1 MCEKEKKVYL
11 LGIGM
16 GDPKGI
22 TGEVKDVLLA
32 CGCVIGAER
41 LIRSV
46 FDKIQQYLSAEE
58 AEAFCSKERLAEYR
72 ADEIARFIKNHKTED
87 TFAVVLSGDTGF
99 YSGAK
104 NLVRAL
110 QNFTVSILPGVS
122 SVSYLAARLGISW
135 EDAAI
140 VSMHGQKAN
149 FIYEILHNEK
159 TFLLLGTKGQEGEIC
174 RKIKYYGLEEM
185 QAVIGKNLSYPDEQI
200 LAKRSGDLTAEDV
213 KGLSVALF
221 LNAHPHVKC
230 RAAVQDAE
238 FIRGKVPMTKE
249 EIRTVC
255 LSKLQ
260 LEKGAVLYDIGAGT
274 GSVSVEAALSD
285 ASVRV
290 YAVEKNPEAVS
301 LLEENKRKF
310 AADWMEIV
318 KGTAPEV
325 LEDLPVPSHVFI
337 GGGSRNL
344 KTILQTV
351 RLKNPEV
358 RIVLT
363 AISLETVKEAMEAME
378 EGLLPSAKVIQMAV
392 ARSRSLGKFH
402 MMMGENPIYII
413 SAGGKECS

>member
-1 MCEKEKKVYL
+1 M
-11 LGIGM
+11 
-16 GDPKGI
+16 
-22 TGEVKDVLLA
+22 
-32 CGCVIGAER
+32 
-41 LIRSV
+41 
-46 FDKIQQYLSAEE
+46 
-58 AEAFCSKERLAEYR
+58 
-72 ADEIARFIKNHKTED
+72 
-87 TFAVVLSGDTGF
+87 
-99 YSGAK
+99 
-104 NLVRAL
+104 
-110 QNFTVSILPGVS
+110 
-122 SVSYLAARLGISW
+122 
-135 EDAAI
+135 
-140 VSMHGQKAN
+140 
-149 FIYEILHNEK
+149 
-159 TFLLLGTKGQEGEIC
+159 
-174 RKIKYYGLEEM
+174 
-185 QAVIGKNLSYPDEQI
+185 
-200 LAKRSGDLTAEDV
+200 
-213 KGLSVALF
+213 
-221 LNAHPHVKC
+221 
-230 RAAVQDAE
+230 
-238 FIRGKVPMTKE
+238 
-249 EIRTVC
+249 
-255 LSKLQ
+255 
-260 LEKGAVLYDIGAGT
+260 
-274 GSVSVEAALSD
+274 EAALSD